1 MKYWLKILKNYIYH
15 ICRIEEWDDAK
26 KVGRYYGSSQD
37 VIDGFMHFS
46 TREQVVGSAKKHRN
60 GQKGLALLTV
70 DPKTLGDQ
78 LKWEKSEK
86 GDIFPHLYGPLIT
99 ETIVKRDLLPLGD
112 DQLHIFPKYLKL

>member
-1 MKYWLKILKNYIYH
+1 MENYIYH

-70 DPKTLGDQ
+70 DPKTLGEQ

-86 GDIFPHLYGPLIT
+86 GGIFPHLYGPLIT